1 MNAPARVAPL
11 SSVPAESSFAEDPA
25 LPHRFTWAEVRAMTA
40 ADVFGPDRRAE
51 LLRGEIFIMP
61 QEGFLHVD
69 CVRALQRWLLSTVSQ
84 LGLEICIR
92 EPLYLPGG
100 SVLIPDLCV
109 MPAGTEARSMQA
121 ERAALVIEVMDSTEA
136 RDRKLKLPAYAEAGV
151 QEVWLVEAQAR
162 AVTAHR
168 AALDGVWTSVQRYL
182 PGQTFAPLCAPDAV
196 FEPAGLPESV
206 E

>member
-1 MNAPARVAPL
+1 
-11 SSVPAESSFAEDPA
+11 
-25 LPHRFTWAEVRAMTA
+25 MTA
-40 ADVFGPDRRAE
+40 AEVFGPGRRAE
-51 LLRGEIFIMP
+51 LLRGDIFIMP

-69 CVRALQRWLLSTVSQ
+69 AVFALQTWLLASVSQ
-84 LGLEICIR
+84 LGLSVRIR

-109 MPAGTEARSMQA
+109 MPAGTQARAMQA

-136 RDRKLKLPAYAEAGV
+136 RDRKLKLPAYAEAGAV
-151 QEVWLVEAQAR
+151 EVWLVEAKAR

-168 AALDGVWTSVQRYL
+168 AALEGAWTSVQRHL
-182 PGQTFAPLCAPDAV
+182 PGQPLAPLCAPGAAFD
-196 FEPAGLPESV
+196 PAGLPEAA